1 MSRNASRWRN
11 FWQLHVPLVLVLA
24 LCAAAT
30 IIEVRRAG
38 DGVWRAWIYMIE
50 WPIIAGLTIWIWHRY
65 RTEGNV
71 SKSPFVQRISQA
83 WKQLVDQAAALREE
97 PETPVDPE
105 LAAWQSYQDEL
116 RTKQQPGLP
125 PSDMPESR

>member
-1 MSRNASRWRN
+1 VTRTPSRWRN

-24 LCAAAT
+24 LCTAAT
-30 IIEVRRAG
+30 VIEVRRAG

-50 WPIIAGLTIWIWHRY
+50 WPIIAGLTIWIWHCY

-71 SKSPFVQRISQA
+71 SKSPVVQRISQI
-83 WKQLVDQAAALREE
+83 WKDRVDQAEALREE
-97 PETPVDPE
+97 PEVPVDPE
-105 LAAWQSYQDEL
+105 LTAWQSYQRDL

-125 PSDMPESR
+125 PADMPDSR